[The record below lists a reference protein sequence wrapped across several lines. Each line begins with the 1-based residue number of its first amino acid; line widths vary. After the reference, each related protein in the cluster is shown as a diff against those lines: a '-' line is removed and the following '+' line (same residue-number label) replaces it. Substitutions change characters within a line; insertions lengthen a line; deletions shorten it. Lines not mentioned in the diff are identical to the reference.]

1 MSGLTVY
8 GAVTDTSSLGPHEA
22 SGVYRACELSQSCPT
37 LCDPMDYNP
46 PGSSVHGIFQAR
58 IVEWVAFPPPGDI
71 PNSGMEPVYPASLA
85 LADGLLNTAP
95 PGKLRADLTLSV
107 FTEGR
112 TTSQAT
118 QGQENTNLVASHR
131 RWGSDPTGHL
141 GTEQGQTEPS
151 KQRAG
156 LARNHSSKLH
166 GQSST

>member
-1 MSGLTVY
+1 M
-8 GAVTDTSSLGPHEA
+8 
-22 SGVYRACELSQSCPT
+22 
-37 LCDPMDYNP
+37 
-46 PGSSVHGIFQAR
+46 
-58 IVEWVAFPPPGDI
+58 
-71 PNSGMEPVYPASLA
+71 YPASLA
-85 LADGLLNTAP
+85 LADGLLSTAP
-95 PGKLRADLTLSV
+95 PGKVTLSV

-156 LARNHSSKLH
+156 LAGNHSSKLH